1 MAFERRPL
9 DGSGLRRRLLLSL
22 VIAAVTVVLIAAAA
36 VAFHW
41 TLVAGPS
48 FDLTTDPAGGLPF

>member
-36 VAFHW
+36 VAFDW
-41 TLVAGPS
+41 TLAAGPS
-48 FDLTTDPAGGLPF
+48 FDLTADPAGALPF

>member
-9 DGSGLRRRLLLSL
+9 DGAGPRRRLLPSL
-22 VIAAVTVVLIAAAA
+22 MVAAVAVVLIVAAA
-36 VAFHW
+36 VAFDW